1 MSNSSQDVNTRV
13 LQAALT
19 LFGRHGLQRTSMA
32 DVAAEAGV
40 ARATLYL
47 RFRDKRALFE
57 ALADWLVANA
67 LSMAEAAWQSEARLA
82 ENLEATILAKD
93 LPLYRL
99 LHASPH
105 GAALLAMDAELTRK
119 YAERLDASF
128 AALLERRADE
138 MRSQGADLAA
148 FAGPQG
154 FGAFLATTAAG
165 LKHEIPTEA
174 AYCDAVRRLCLVAA
188 AAARVHLGDEEESG
202 LHPLPQRSI

>member
-1 MSNSSQDVNTRV
+1 MSVSSQDVNTRV

-32 DVAAEAGV
+32 DVAAEAGI

-57 ALADWLVANA
+57 ALADWLVATA
-67 LSMAEAAWQSEARLA
+67 LSMAEAAWRPETGLA

-105 GAALLAMDAELTRK
+105 GAALLAKDAELTRK
-119 YAERLDASF
+119 YAQRLDAGF

-148 FAGPQG
+148 FEGPPG

-165 LKHEIPTEA
+165 LKHETHAEA
-174 AYCDAVRRLCLVAA
+174 AYCDAVRRLCLVVAA
-188 AAARVHLGDEEESG
+188 AAQAG
-202 LHPLPQRSI
+202 LHPARRRRI

>member
-1 MSNSSQDVNTRV
+1 MPTSSQDVNARV

-32 DVAAEAGV
+32 DVATEAGI

-67 LSMAEAAWQSEARLA
+67 LSMAEAAWRPEAPLA

-93 LPLYRL
+93 LPLHRL

-105 GAALLAMDAELTRK
+105 GAALLAVDADLTRDH
-119 YAERLDASF
+119 ARRLDAGF
-128 AALLERRADE
+128 MALLEQRAQE
-138 MRSQGADLAA
+138 ALRQGADLAA
-148 FAGPQG
+148 FDGPKG
-154 FGAFLATTAAG
+154 FGAFLAIAAAG
-165 LKHEIPTEA
+165 LKHELRAEV
-174 AYCDAVRRLCLVAA
+174 AYVDAVRRLCLVVS
-188 AAARVHLGDEEESG
+188 AAAR
-202 LHPLPQRSI
+202 LPFDRGMGRPAQT